1 MLTALEKNGTAIQY
15 KSEDICMR
23 GRIFSDQKCPICGGT
38 FEHDDRRRGLFC
50 PDHPEQTATGRF
62 RVQFGRKTRKRFSIY
77 REAERFLDGL
87 RWEVDQGTFDP
98 RDYRTDYPL
107 GFEALALK
115 WLQVKKN
122 EVKRKSYNNLNNY
135 MDKAIAAWGQRNVK
149 TIGFGEVQ
157 DFLNDQKVSD
167 KTKANMKSGLH
178 SFFVWVNKR
187 EKIPMPDLPEVSYEL
202 AWRQTVNKDT
212 QQAIIDEVYNISYK
226 INPKIWIGIKWLATY
241 ISIRPKEIINLR
253 EKDISIETGYI
264 FIPHPKEKKA
274 KAVPMLHEDIDL
286 VREFPKALPDIFFFR
301 HTVSISGCRAGDRFG
316 EKYLYKWW
324 KKACNKLGIE
334 GVDLYGGTRHS
345 SAMALRQYVSPEEIR
360 RATMHSTNKAFER
373 YFRIES
379 DEVRNIYQLTLS
391 REKQKK
397 RNTNSH

>member
-1 MLTALEKNGTAIQY
+1 
-15 KSEDICMR
+15 MR
-23 GRIFSDQKCPICGGT
+23 GSIFSDQKCPICGGN

-50 PDHPEQTATGRF
+50 PEHPDQTATGRF
-62 RVQFGRKTRKRFSIY
+62 RVQFGRKARRRFSVY

-107 GFEALALK
+107 GFKALAIK
-115 WLQVKKN
+115 WLQVKRN
-122 EVKRKSYNNLNNY
+122 EVKRKSYNNLRNY

-157 DFLNDQKVSD
+157 DFLNDQRVSD

-202 AWRQTVNKDT
+202 AWRQTVDKDT
-212 QQAIIDEVYNISYK
+212 QQAIIDEVYNISHK

-274 KAVPMLHEDIDL
+274 KAVPILPEDIDL
-286 VREFPKALPDIFFFR
+286 VREFPKALPDVYFFR
-301 HTVSISGCRAGDRFG
+301 HPVGISGCTAGDKFG
-316 EKYLYKWW
+316 EMYLYKWW
-324 KKACNKLGIE
+324 KKACTNLGIE

-379 DEVRNIYQLTLS
+379 DEVRDIYQLTLS
-391 REKQKK
+391 RGKQNKK
-397 RNTNSH
+397 KYK